1 MKEPLIKKRKIAFVG
16 IKDQENLNKIK
27 EYLNKK
33 IGMIAVDVESQKG
46 FVGVEYDLRTINFET
61 IEKSI
66 EELGFRLSQKITE
79 KFKRGMA
86 KFTEQNELDNLT
98 AVPSSCC
105 EDPKEISP
113 KTNREKGG
121 YSDY

>member
-1 MKEPLIKKRKIAFVG
+1 MAEPLIKKRKFAVSG
-16 IKDQENLNKIK
+16 MKDQGNVNKVK

-33 IGMIAVDVESQKG
+33 TGMITVDVESQKG
-46 FVGVEYDLRTINFET
+46 FVGVEYDLRKINFET

-66 EELGFRLSQKITE
+66 EELGLILSQKITE
-79 KFKRGMA
+79 RFKRGMA

-105 EDPKEISP
+105 EDPKEISQ
-113 KTNREKGG
+113 KANRHG
-121 YSDY
+121 

>member
-1 MKEPLIKKRKIAFVG
+1 MEGPLIKKRKIAFVEK
-16 IKDQENLNKIK
+16 KDQESLNKIK

-33 IGMIAVDVESQKG
+33 TGMIAVDVESQKG
-46 FVGVEYDLRTINFET
+46 FVGVEYDLRKINFET

-66 EELGFRLSQKITE
+66 EELGFSLSQKITE

-105 EDPKEISP
+105 EDPKEIPP
-113 KTNREKGG
+113 KTN
-121 YSDY
+121 

>member
-1 MKEPLIKKRKIAFVG
+1 MAEPLIKKRKFAVAG
-16 IKDQENLNKIK
+16 IKDQENANKVK

-33 IGMIAVDVESQKG
+33 EGISAVTVDSQRG
-46 FVGVEYDLRTINFET
+46 FVRVEYDLRKINFET

-66 EELGFRLSQKITE
+66 TELGFSLSQKIKE

-98 AVPSSCC
+98 ATTSSCC
-105 EDPKEISP
+105 EDPKERGCEI
-113 KTNREKGG
+113 NR
-121 YSDY
+121 